1 VHPTCGTHVHV
12 RPAAGYTLDQLKR
25 VAKAIAYYEPVV
37 REVVPSE
44 RKDCTWAQSNIC
56 QAELSPELKRQY
68 DQAWASNNYRP
79 LFDWIDSFSNADA
92 ILQVMSPGK
101 AVSWN
106 FLNLLKGC
114 GTIEFRRPPSQKIEL
129 QPSLDSICIMLC

>member
-92 ILQVMSPGK
+92 HTPGY
-101 AVSWN
+101 VSRKSR
-106 FLNLLKGC
+106 FL
-114 GTIEFRRPPSQKIEL
+114 EFFEFT
-129 QPSLDSICIMLC
+129 